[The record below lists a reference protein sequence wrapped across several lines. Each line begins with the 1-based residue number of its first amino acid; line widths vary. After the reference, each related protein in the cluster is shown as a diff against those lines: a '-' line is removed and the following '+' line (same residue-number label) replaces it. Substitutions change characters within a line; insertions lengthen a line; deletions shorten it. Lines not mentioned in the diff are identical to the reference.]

1 MDATIT
7 VWTVATK
14 ANALQLQPRAS
25 LFGHKNAVSVLAVS
39 RTLSTILSASIDGE
53 VILWDLNRLEMLR
66 KISLPRRVDVRVLP
80 TRQILTLTDIFNSV
94 PNSTT
99 RQAIFCYA
107 ASDKHF
113 STHLMGAYYFSSRL
127 AVSKMIAYIVAPFT
141 TTITMSIFRT
151 NSSSPGTN
159 EDWST

>member
-7 VWTVATK
+7 VWTVAIK
-14 ANALQLQPRAS
+14 ADALQLQPRAS

-113 STHLMGAYYFSSRL
+113 YTHLTGAYYFSSRL

-141 TTITMSIFRT
+141 TTITMSMYRT
-151 NSSSPGTN
+151 SSFSPVTN